1 MLDDIAMMSDN
12 GTPYVLGMHESDP
25 VVQLYEEIA
34 RKVDAE
40 ISELKEN
47 KMQCNYEPM
56 AG

>member
-1 MLDDIAMMSDN
+1 MMSDN